1 MKWSDILH
9 TLATTHPRWRAI
21 KTNLETGLKAGLYSV
36 HDLLRFA
43 RQHNLREEL
52 RTCLNG
58 TAALDKEIRRLWWE
72 ILVKQRFAGPGNPDP
87 SDPTGRRF
95 AALPKVFP
103 CAYPSA
109 DEPLGEESVYRVVE
123 HDALASMIGA
133 DNPFWRRE
141 AVADLDIGPDTAGE
155 TPPGISAWCE
165 QLGSLPPKERRFSL
179 GERGSISMGLL
190 WFTRSAEID
199 VSWDEPASQDVAQ
212 ALRDTL
218 GLIHLPTERY
228 GYRSW
233 LFAVR
238 FSGVVVDWV
247 GHYRPSIMDALD
259 NTRFMVPADDR
270 RARTQRPWGMT
281 THLGHIDDPTS
292 PIDGVRERVANKVLE
307 EDFKE
312 GSVGPIEFTY
322 LGELAQDRPTPAEIL
337 SADERFADRLE
348 GR

>member
-1 MKWSDILH
+1 M
-9 TLATTHPRWRAI
+9 
-21 KTNLETGLKAGLYSV
+21 YSV
-36 HDLLRFA
+36 HDLRRFA
-43 RQHNLREEL
+43 GQHNLRKEL
-52 RTCLNG
+52 QACLDG
-58 TAALDKEIRRLWWE
+58 TAAPDKEIGRLWSE
-72 ILVKQRFAGPGNPDP
+72 ILVKQRFAGPDNPDP
-87 SDPTGRRF
+87 SDATGRRF
-95 AALPKVFP
+95 AALPEVFP

-133 DNPFWRRE
+133 DNPFWQRE

-165 QLGSLPPKERRFSL
+165 QLGSLPPDERTFNL
-179 GERGSISMGLL
+179 GEGGSVSTGLL
-190 WFTRSAEID
+190 WFTRSTEIN
-199 VSWDEPASQDVAQ
+199 VPWDAPASPDLAW

-218 GLIHLPTERY
+218 GLIHLPKEKDDFRA
-228 GYRSW
+228 W

-238 FSGVVVDWV
+238 FSGVVVDLA

-259 NTRFMVPADDR
+259 NARFMVPADDH
-270 RARTQRPWGMT
+270 RAERERAWGMT
-281 THLGHIDDPTS
+281 SHLGHIDDPVST
-292 PIDGVRERVANKVLE
+292 IDGVRERVGNKVLQK
-307 EDFKE
+307 DFTE
-312 GSVGPIEFTY
+312 STVGPIEFTY